1 MGCFTIALNFQ
12 WSSLNGPRR
21 ITGIVQGFP
30 LLNVQTMAH
39 AYLLF
44 RHSYVQAI
52 SHRGLTLWR
61 ISGFSACCLIII
73 AYRSPI
79 MGWLFSCGRNGRN
92 VEQEED
98 RLGEEERKRKKRRG
112 GKGWIFFF
120 NSLIGASMTVSP
132 PPLSYSSTML
142 PAFVCALGEQAHDAW
157 VFLCMSERVSD
168 RGRVGGHRSQLQ
180 RVVSYRIVLHCIL
193 L

>member
-1 MGCFTIALNFQ
+1 
-12 WSSLNGPRR
+12 
-21 ITGIVQGFP
+21 
-30 LLNVQTMAH
+30 
-39 AYLLF
+39 
-44 RHSYVQAI
+44 
-52 SHRGLTLWR
+52 
-61 ISGFSACCLIII
+61 
-73 AYRSPI
+73 

-157 VFLCMSERVSD
+157 VFLCMSE
-168 RGRVGGHRSQLQ
+168 
-180 RVVSYRIVLHCIL
+180 
-193 L
+193 